1 MPAKSDFRFPVCHM
15 LVSRK
20 GLRWTEGY
28 IVPFT
33 IYFDDSGT
41 DPNQPVA
48 NATGMIIPAQRIIQ
62 MEREWDALKKKEGFS
77 DLHTSEFVARNRKS
91 AFADWDDI
99 KHQRVFRRVR
109 QITKKYGAQIFSFSV
124 KKDDYEQCVP
134 LELRHYSG
142 KHHYSW
148 AIRHV
153 SMFAQIW
160 RTAKHV
166 VEPFEWLFDWMEKH
180 DPVRKEIETIFEQME
195 YINHRQGGAKY
206 EYTNLDFRPRATLA
220 GLQCA
225 DLLAWTNYTCA
236 LRQWLK
242 KPTHPFAQ
250 IAWDDFA
257 SMPTDPSPGPH
268 EIVEWNYSVA
278 LTREQL
284 EDWVRDELA
293 NRRSISLVKEW
304 EAHKKAESPVT
315 VSST

>member
-180 DPVRKEIETIFEQME
+180 DPVRKEIEKIFEQME

-284 EDWVRDELA
+284 EDW
-293 NRRSISLVKEW
+293 
-304 EAHKKAESPVT
+304 
-315 VSST
+315 